1 MVFICLLWKHFFDNL
16 TTLKIPNHVISFS
29 KRDIPNIKEIKF
41 PYLSRGVNLN
51 CSSID
56 LSKLESLSKHLLNF

>member
-1 MVFICLLWKHFFDNL
+1 MVFICLLCKRFFDNL

-29 KRDIPNIKEIKF
+29 KRDIPNIKEIKS

-51 CSSID
+51 CSFID
-56 LSKLESLSKHLLNF
+56 LSKLERLSKNLLNF